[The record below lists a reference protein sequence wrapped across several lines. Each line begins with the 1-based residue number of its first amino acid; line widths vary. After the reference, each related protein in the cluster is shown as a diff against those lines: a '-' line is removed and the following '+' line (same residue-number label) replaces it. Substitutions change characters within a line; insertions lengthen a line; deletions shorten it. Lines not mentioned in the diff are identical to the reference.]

1 MQQFNCVPLWRWHV
15 ACGVC
20 NFAEFFRLLVLTII
34 PLDTAFGIRTQ
45 RLPIGTNLVRNSL
58 TSRALSVSYCLL
70 TRDEAPSFEVND
82 AKLSPSYFESFTDN
96 ILFALYSSES
106 AALHMRVDFVAPVMN
121 ITSYVRISN
130 PSVTDKWLCI
140 WYAYVTST
148 TFAIISGVF
157 RHEYGKLSVRA
168 CVCVCDKGKAIP
180 LQAWTGPES
189 SRRLS
194 FPDFKT
200 IWHMKMLRLSAIRTG
215 RLYPPGNIPGTHF
228 C

>member
-1 MQQFNCVPLWRWHV
+1 M
-15 ACGVC
+15 
-20 NFAEFFRLLVLTII
+20 LTII

-130 PSVTDKWLCI
+130 PSVTDK
-140 WYAYVTST
+140 
-148 TFAIISGVF
+148 
-157 RHEYGKLSVRA
+157 
-168 CVCVCDKGKAIP
+168 
-180 LQAWTGPES
+180 
-189 SRRLS
+189 
-194 FPDFKT
+194 
-200 IWHMKMLRLSAIRTG
+200 
-215 RLYPPGNIPGTHF
+215 
-228 C
+228 